1 MPGYY
6 KRDEETK
13 AVFHNGWLR
22 TGDTGVMDEGGFVY
36 FGDRLKDMV
45 KTGGLNVYS
54 QEVERALAQHSSV
67 QEVAII
73 GLPSDKWGEEVTAI
87 VVIRP
92 GCKLDADELIGFGR
106 EHLATYKVPKRVVF
120 IPYEEMPINFSGK
133 ILKRELRARFATAS

>member
-1 MPGYY
+1 MRQHKELAAGRW
-6 KRDEETK
+6 KKLSFCEQM
-13 AVFHNGWLR
+13 ANIG
-22 TGDTGVMDEGGFVY
+22 
-36 FGDRLKDMV
+36 
-45 KTGGLNVYS
+45 S
-54 QEVERALAQHSSV
+54 EVERALAQHSSV

-106 EHLATYKVPKRVVF
+106 EHLATYKVPNRVVF

>member
-1 MPGYY
+1 
-6 KRDEETK
+6 
-13 AVFHNGWLR
+13 
-22 TGDTGVMDEGGFVY
+22 MDEGGFVY

-106 EHLATYKVPKRVVF
+106 EHLATYKVPKQVVF